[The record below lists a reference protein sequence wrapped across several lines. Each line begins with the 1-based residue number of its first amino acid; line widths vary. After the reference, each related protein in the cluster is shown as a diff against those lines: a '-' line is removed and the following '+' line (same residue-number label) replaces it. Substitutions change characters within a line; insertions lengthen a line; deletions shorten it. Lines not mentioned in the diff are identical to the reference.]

1 MFSTILLFVPSFDN
15 NLYDTKIITST
26 HFTLGVRYFIVV
38 LCLLIVY
45 PFSSALSK
53 LESIFNYR
61 ISVRTYYY
69 FSTATAT
76 KPNDLRSSPSSWPF
90 MSNATEWSTPLNFD
104 LSLNQFKSTEWSLNY
119 FHLVPRHPCSC
130 WGFEE
135 AATSG
140 IFTITSESI
149 FFFHL
154 LPNFC
159 FFLQRCF
166 FSTTILLNKVNL
178 ASLDTRSLQNFLEL
192 FRTT

>member
-1 MFSTILLFVPSFDN
+1 MTQRSYLQIFLISFQIVILLSSISYLFCLVRYCC
-15 NLYDTKIITST
+15 LYLRLIIIYMTKIITST
-26 HFTLGVRYFIVV
+26 HFTRGVRYFIVV

-69 FSTATAT
+69 FSTTTAT

-90 MSNATEWSTPLNFD
+90 MSNATEWSRPLNFD

-130 WGFEE
+130 WGFE
-135 AATSG
+135 
-140 IFTITSESI
+140 
-149 FFFHL
+149 
-154 LPNFC
+154 
-159 FFLQRCF
+159 
-166 FSTTILLNKVNL
+166 
-178 ASLDTRSLQNFLEL
+178 
-192 FRTT
+192 